1 MPDTA
6 VGTREGAGG
15 KEGVKQLA
23 RNLFISLCH
32 EDAPGE
38 GSWRSNVIINMLI
51 ISLLVNRQQ
60 YLLGGASLCK
70 NIFDNLFLV

>member
-6 VGTREGAGG
+6 IGTRKVAGG
-15 KEGVKQLA
+15 KGVKQLA
-23 RNLFISLCH
+23 CNLFISLCH
-32 EDAPGE
+32 EDAQRE
-38 GSWRSNVIINMLI
+38 GSWHLNVIINMLI

-70 NIFDNLFLV
+70 NVFDSLFLV